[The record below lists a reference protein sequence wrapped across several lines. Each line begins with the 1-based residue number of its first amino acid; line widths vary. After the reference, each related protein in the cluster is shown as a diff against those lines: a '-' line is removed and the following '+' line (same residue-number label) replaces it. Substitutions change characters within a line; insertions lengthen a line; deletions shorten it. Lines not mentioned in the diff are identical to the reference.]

1 MDAIQK
7 IIGKINEQAQA
18 ERQEFEKN
26 RLAEIDTNF
35 LVEQRKIMQEH
46 EQQLVKQ
53 TEQMQKR
60 FQQQKNRLE
69 VENRQEILKKK
80 QAYLEKLFEEAHTEM
95 TQWTLAQHRTFA
107 EVVLAKLAITKG
119 VFIPGGLVEN
129 GTYPKEWLEEVANK
143 QNKKLTL
150 ASPSAVLEYGFLIEH
165 EGVQYNF
172 LYRDLLTEERR
183 NKGREFMQVLFS

>member
-60 FQQQKNRLE
+60 FQQKKNSL
-69 VENRQEILKKK
+69 
-80 QAYLEKLFEEAHTEM
+80 
-95 TQWTLAQHRTFA
+95 
-107 EVVLAKLAITKG
+107 
-119 VFIPGGLVEN
+119 
-129 GTYPKEWLEEVANK
+129 
-143 QNKKLTL
+143 
-150 ASPSAVLEYGFLIEH
+150 
-165 EGVQYNF
+165 
-172 LYRDLLTEERR
+172 
-183 NKGREFMQVLFS
+183 